1 MEDKNFIKLQKRRK
15 YMREYYLRKK
25 QERINSG
32 NLISVSKN
40 KTPRQGF
47 FTIKRG
53 EFLVTFN

>member
-1 MEDKNFIKLQKRRK
+1 MEDKNFIKLQKRKK

-25 QERINSG
+25 AERIASG
-32 NLISVSKN
+32 NIISVSKN

-53 EFLVTFN
+53 EFIVNFN